1 MADEHNELKEL
12 KEQNEQEYEGVK
24 PKTEKSEESLDDSQ
38 EISQPAAKELQD
50 KVAALESQVEA
61 KAGMITGL
69 EGQLASLNHDFEGA
83 GAAYANAVE
92 DYKKLAAS
100 SNPLIPSE
108 AISGATIEEVK
119 DSLDRALKLVASVQE
134 SLAREAQASSI
145 PAGAPA
151 RAGLDTSAMS
161 TKEKINYGLEQARK
175 KKD

>member
-1 MADEHNELKEL
+1 LADEHNEL

-134 SLAREAQASSI
+134 SLARGAQASSI

-175 KKD
+175 LKE

>member
-1 MADEHNELKEL
+1 LADEHNEL

-38 EISQPAAKELQD
+38 EISQPAAQELQD

-134 SLAREAQASSI
+134 SLARGAQASSI

-175 KKD
+175 LKE